1 MTTGQ
6 QKLGEIALPPVEASV
21 EDSRQDNGQSW
32 QAVLSEGCRSAKSL
46 APHPLSKV
54 ICAGQGELQREEI
67 LEPDWDLA
75 WQALCTRY
83 KAAVEGHSKLIE
95 AQAQEVVFFQLQALG
110 GLQLYWHV
118 GFFPKIVLGEQGIY

>member
-1 MTTGQ
+1 MITGQ

-54 ICAGQGELQREEI
+54 ICAGQGELQRGRSWSLTGTWHGRHFAHGI
-67 LEPDWDLA
+67 RLQW
-75 WQALCTRY
+75 
-83 KAAVEGHSKLIE
+83 KATAN
-95 AQAQEVVFFQLQALG
+95 
-110 GLQLYWHV
+110 
-118 GFFPKIVLGEQGIY
+118 